1 MGSSRR
7 RKLEPHDAHRIGS
20 VRTFLDVFEDGG
32 GERAG
37 DHAAFYRGHSNYSY
51 KLTPSIYR
59 DPGWIDNEDVLFQE
73 LILKCPSDFPNSEC
87 TFQKLVKMQH
97 YALPTRLLDLT
108 ANPLAALY
116 FACSEG
122 ADPRESGEV
131 VFFRLPK
138 KDVKYFD
145 SDTVSV
151 VANISRRPRP
161 FKLPSRTLG
170 IEKFNANEEIQYLFH
185 EIKKEKPYFE
195 PKIKRE
201 HLESVVC
208 VKPRLDNPR
217 IIRQDG
223 AFLLFGMNKEKRL
236 CADFPDEIVFRP
248 NKQRLFVIASEKK
261 RILRQLESIGITQAT
276 LFPEVDRVSLHIKT
290 EYKSTNKRNN

>member
-1 MGSSRR
+1 MGSSKR
-7 RKLEPHDAHRIGS
+7 RKLEPHNAHRIGS
-20 VRTFLDVFEDGG
+20 VRTFLDAFEDSAEDGG
-32 GERAG
+32 YV
-37 DHAAFYRGHSNYSY
+37 AFYRGHSNYSY
-51 KLTPSIYR
+51 KLIPSIFR

-73 LILKCPSDFPNSEC
+73 LILKCPNDFPSDEC

-97 YALPTRLLDLT
+97 YSLPTRLLDLT

-138 KDVKYFD
+138 KNVKYFD

-151 VANISRRPRP
+151 IANISRRPRP
-161 FKLPSRTLG
+161 FNLPGSTQS
-170 IEKFNANEEIQYLFH
+170 IDKFNAESEIYSLFH

-195 PKIKRE
+195 PQIRRK
-201 HLESVVC
+201 HLESVIC

-223 AFLLFGMNKEKRL
+223 AFLLFGMSKDKRN
-236 CADFPDEIVFRP
+236 CANFPNEFLFHP
-248 NKQRLFVIASEKK
+248 NEQRLFVIATEKR
-261 RILRQLESIGITQAT
+261 RILKQLESLGITQAT
-276 LFPEVDRVSLHIKT
+276 LFPEIDRVSLHIKSA
-290 EYKSTNKRNN
+290 YKSAGNGVNG

>member
-1 MGSSRR
+1 MGSSKRR
-7 RKLEPHDAHRIGS
+7 NLEPPNVVRIGS
-20 VRTFLDVFEDGG
+20 VRTFLDAFEDSAEDTG
-32 GERAG
+32 
-37 DHAAFYRGHSNYSY
+37 HVAFYRGHSNYSY
-51 KLTPSIYR
+51 ELTPSVFR
-59 DPGWIDNEDVLFQE
+59 DPGWIENEDVLFQE
-73 LILKCPSDFPNSEC
+73 LILKCPNDFPNDEC

-97 YALPTRLLDLT
+97 YSLPTRLLDLT

-122 ADPRESGEV
+122 HDPRESGEV
-131 VFFRLPK
+131 LFFRLPK

-151 VANISRRPRP
+151 IANISRRPQP
-161 FKLPSRTLG
+161 FKLPPLTHGL
-170 IEKFNANEEIQYLFH
+170 EKFNASEEIQFLIH

-195 PKIKRE
+195 PKVKRE

-223 AFLLFGMNKEKRL
+223 AFFLFGMGREKRN
-236 CADFPDEIVFRP
+236 CAEFPNDLLFLP
-248 NKQRLFVIASEKK
+248 NNQRLFVIASEKQ
-261 RILRQLESIGITQAT
+261 RILKQLQSLGVTQAT
-276 LFPEVDRVSLHIKT
+276 LFPEVDRVSLHIKCA
-290 EYKSTNKRNN
+290 YRSDNSRDGQ